1 MLVGEDQAQHWMKIT
16 NWENLEVS
24 LELQLG
30 DQPTKF
36 LYDQARTIIR

>member
-16 NWENLEVS
+16 NWENLEGC

-36 LYDQARTIIR
+36 LYDQARTIIK